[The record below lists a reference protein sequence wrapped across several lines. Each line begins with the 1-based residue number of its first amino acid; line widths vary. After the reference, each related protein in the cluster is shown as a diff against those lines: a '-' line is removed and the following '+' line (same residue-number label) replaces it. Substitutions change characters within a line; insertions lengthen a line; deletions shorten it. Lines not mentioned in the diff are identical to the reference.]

1 MSSLLAASTRA
12 PRRILAT
19 ELCLGSTQIRMRSRI
34 APRLRDKYYRGRRV
48 LTPETLAAEEK
59 FEQSMT
65 SAGQE
70 LKTEFDELLRRKGK
84 ATLPERMGLVQREEE
99 MALVEKMGLAETTAA
114 AASELSTKQALFIC
128 LWLGQYAKNHGSP
141 PSPEALRL
149 IFGALDP
156 LSLDDVYDSTFILR
170 NKGTVQCA
178 KTGRRLIN
186 QCAELGHAEAA
197 IQVVASALRQD
208 AIKPGVLRNPTVMKA
223 TERVHEGAKTGNVRA
238 LVMEANLARHMGQV
252 GRATAQYQ
260 KAVDRIMKDGG
271 VQEGDKY
278 SLIKDELSSPWIE
291 LGYLRTTQGQMVD
304 AMKAY
309 LAGQESDDPM
319 AFFNLAR
326 LDLFM
331 AGTHSHDWLYNM
343 TKAAASGHYLA
354 AQELGEYYANSAANS
369 PKPQE
374 SLLVK
379 LSGFVEFLRKPY
391 LDLNPKT
398 NIHHHDAFA
407 NTPQLRIKLAHEWLS
422 TARHNYYLFANIS
435 LAQLYLQKFMYPQG
449 TLKKPLDPYGHSTD
463 SGAIVNPLFDP
474 AKAQVMLTEVLTACR
489 RIAEAKS
496 VSTTNAEYR
505 HNARPWSHHPE
516 VLEAVESTETLQEL
530 EEQAEMIADAA
541 GIDIY
546 SSTALAPEIP
556 HLGFIRAHKGT
567 RGEGLA
573 ELPKDDEPER
583 ANQEAVK

>member
-1 MSSLLAASTRA
+1 MS
-12 PRRILAT
+12 PRT
-19 ELCLGSTQIRMRSRI
+19 
-34 APRLRDKYYRGRRV
+34 RDKYRGQRV
-48 LTPETLAAEEK
+48 LTPELVAHQEK
-59 FEQSMT
+59 IDQKFT
-65 SAGQE
+65 TAGHE
-70 LKTEFDELLRRKGK
+70 MKAEFDGLIRKWRKGK
-84 ATLPERMGLVQREEE
+84 GTLPEKMGLVQREEE
-99 MALVEKMGLAETTAA
+99 LSLQMKMGLAETTTA
-114 AASELSTKQALFIC
+114 AASELSSRQALFIY
-128 LWLGQYAKNHGSP
+128 LWSLESDKTHGSP
-141 PSPEALRL
+141 PTPDTMRL

-156 LSLDDVYDSTFILR
+156 LSLDDVYDATFILR

-197 IQVVASALRQD
+197 LQVVASALRQD
-208 AIKPGVLRNPTVMKA
+208 ATKPGVFRNPTVMKA
-223 TERVHEGAKTGNVRA
+223 MERVHEGAKTGNVRA
-238 LVMEANLARHMGQV
+238 LVMEANVARHMGQV
-252 GRATAQYQ
+252 GRAIAQYQ

-271 VQEGDKY
+271 IQPEDKY
-278 SLIKDELSSPWIE
+278 SRLKDELSSPWIE

-343 TKAAASGHYLA
+343 TKAAASGHYIA
-354 AQELGEYYANSAANS
+354 AQELGEYYANSAANP
-369 PKPQE
+369 PKPRE
-374 SLLVK
+374 PLLAR
-379 LSGFVEFLRKPY
+379 LSGFIEFLRRPY

-407 NTPQLRIKLAHEWLS
+407 NTPQLRIKLAHGWLM

-435 LAQLYLQKFMYPQG
+435 LAQLYLQRFIYAEG
-449 TLKKPLDPYGHSTD
+449 TLKKPLDPYGHSSD
-463 SGAIVNPLFDP
+463 PGAIVNPLFDP
-474 AKAQVMLTEVLTACR
+474 RRAQVMLTEVLTACLA
-489 RIAEAKS
+489 IAEAKS
-496 VSTTNAEYR
+496 LSKTNAEYR
-505 HNARPWSHHPE
+505 HRARPWSHHPE
-516 VLEAVESTETLQEL
+516 VLEAVEGTETLREL
-530 EEQAEMIADAA
+530 KEQAEMIADAA

-546 SSTALAPEIP
+546 STTALQPGIP

-573 ELPKDDEPER
+573 EVPKDDEPEG
-583 ANQEAVK
+583 AN

>member
-1 MSSLLAASTRA
+1 MALKKEIEEVKASERQ
-12 PRRILAT
+12 L
-19 ELCLGSTQIRMRSRI
+19 
-34 APRLRDKYYRGRRV
+34 LRDTGDKIFK
-48 LTPETLAAEEK
+48 EK
-59 FEQSMT
+59 
-65 SAGQE
+65 GQ
-70 LKTEFDELLRRKGK
+70 
-84 ATLPERMGLVQREEE
+84 ATLS
-99 MALVEKMGLAETTAA
+99 EKMQMIGTTAA
-114 AASELSTKQALFIC
+114 AASELSTKQVYFIF
-128 LWLGQYAKNHGSP
+128 LWLIGYENNNGP
-141 PSPEALRL
+141 PSFSRTRQYL
-149 IFGALDP
+149 GSCDP
-156 LSLDDVYDSTFILR
+156 LTLDDVYDSTFVLR
-170 NKGTVQCA
+170 TKGTVQCA

-208 AIKPGVLRNPTVMKA
+208 AIKPGVFRNPTVMKA
-223 TERVHEGAKTGNVRA
+223 MERVHEGAKEGNVRA
-238 LVMEANLARHMGQV
+238 LVMEANVARHMGQI

-271 VQEGDKY
+271 VQPGDKY
-278 SLIKDELSSPWIE
+278 SLIKDEFSSPWIE

-343 TKAAASGHYLA
+343 TKAGASGHYLA
-354 AQELGEYYANSAANS
+354 AQELGEYYANSRAT

-374 SLLVK
+374 SFMAK
-379 LSGFVEFLRKPY
+379 LPGFFDFLYKSH

-422 TARHNYYLFANIS
+422 IARDNYYLFANIS
-435 LAQLYLQKFMYPQG
+435 LAQLYLQKFIYPEG

-463 SGAIVNPLFDP
+463 SDAIENPLFNP
-474 AKAQVMLTEVLTACR
+474 WKAQVVLTEVLTACR
-489 RIAEAKS
+489 QIEEAKK
-496 VSTTNAEYR
+496 VSKNNAEYR
-505 HNARPWSHHPE
+505 YYAQPWSNRAE
-516 VLEAVESTETLQEL
+516 VLEVVESTETLQEL
-530 EEQAEMIADAA
+530 QQQAEIIADAA

-546 SSTALAPEIP
+546 STIQLKPEMP
-556 HLGFIRAHKGT
+556 RLGFIRAHKGT

-573 ELPKDDEPER
+573 EAPKDEDES
-583 ANQEAVK
+583 A